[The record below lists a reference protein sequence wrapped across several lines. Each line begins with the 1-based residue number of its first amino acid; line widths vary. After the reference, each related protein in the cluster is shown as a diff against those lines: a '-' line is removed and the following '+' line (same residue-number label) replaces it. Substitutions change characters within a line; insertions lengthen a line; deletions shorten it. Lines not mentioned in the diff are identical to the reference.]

1 MCHEKWI
8 GFYFVFGS
16 LHSYCSPGN
25 WINNELTTK
34 WVYTKYLQTNGIS
47 KWIHMRHTSHEKTTI
62 DSKVRIKQKRFS
74 RSNEKFTEIYSL
86 CSSSEDLSFF
96 HVRTLFIFSI
106 FGFRT
111 NKIDDRLP
119 AFFPFSLPLGAMQNH
134 KWYLFIYSLMHFATT
149 STCVHLERGTTDQ
162 WIIASCD

>member
-1 MCHEKWI
+1 
-8 GFYFVFGS
+8 
-16 LHSYCSPGN
+16 
-25 WINNELTTK
+25 
-34 WVYTKYLQTNGIS
+34 
-47 KWIHMRHTSHEKTTI
+47 MRHTSHEKTTI

-111 NKIDDRLP
+111 NKIDDRLS
-119 AFFPFSLPLGAMQNH
+119 AFFFSS
-134 KWYLFIYSLMHFATT
+134 FFA
-149 STCVHLERGTTDQ
+149 S
-162 WIIASCD
+162 S